1 MRQSGRGSKAAG
13 ASDEEAALVPTL
25 AFEEFA
31 ARYLCIRTKSR
42 GVRPLALNGVQRR
55 MLAEQTGRDVYLKA
69 RQFGVSTLVAA
80 QFFVDTIRIPGTFS
94 MVVAQDAANAQG
106 LFHMV
111 KLFLERLPEE
121 WRPRTKYSS
130 RTELYFPSL
139 ESWYVVG
146 TARGAATGR
155 SKTINRLH
163 CSEYAYWPDGSR
175 TLAGLLEAVPSDGK
189 VAIESTPAA
198 YGDDFH
204 QRYRSAKSGESSFRA
219 HFFPWFLGEEYRVAL
234 GDGERLERTDEEVLL
249 AERSREQHGVELCDT
264 QLKWRRMKKADQ
276 RERYAA
282 EYPDDDA
289 SCFLASG
296 RPRFDREKLRVL
308 AGDCKPPRHA
318 GRAALRAL
326 WPNGAPDV
334 AADALA
340 LWSLPRVGRAYVIG
354 ADPAEGTERGDYAA
368 AYVVDWLTL
377 EQVARVYGRL
387 SPGHFA
393 EALAVLGERYNGA
406 LIASE
411 RNNHGQAVLLA
422 LTKAAYP
429 AIYAHEPF
437 DTVERTTLQQRK
449 YGWPANGQTKPIA
462 VARLDEAIE
471 DEALVVRDE
480 TFIEEA
486 LGYVYLPDGS
496 TGAQAGQHD
505 DLVSAMYVALE
516 AHAHWTPPSQQPE
529 PEVPQDPWG

>member
-1 MRQSGRGSKAAG
+1 MARTSRAKV
-13 ASDEEAALVPTL
+13 DREEALRL
-25 AFEEFA
+25 GLEEFA
-31 ARYLCIRTKSR
+31 AGYLYIRTKSE
-42 GVRPLALNGVQRR
+42 GVRPLVLNGVQRQ
-55 MLAEQTGRDVYLKA
+55 MLAEQTGRDLYLKA

-94 MVVAQDAANAQG
+94 MVVAQDAENARG

-111 KLFLERLPEE
+111 KLFLERLPAEL
-121 WRPRTKYSS
+121 RPRTKYSS
-130 RTELYFPSL
+130 RTEVYFPDL
-139 ESWYVVG
+139 ESWYTVG

-175 TLAGLLEAVPSDGK
+175 TLAGLLEAVPGDGK
-189 VAIESTPAA
+189 VAIESTAAA

-204 QRYRSAKSGESSFRA
+204 GRYRAAKAGESSFKA
-219 HFFPWFLGEEYRVAL
+219 HFFPWYLGQEYATDL
-234 GDGERLERTDEEVLL
+234 DEGEVLERSDAERLL
-249 AERSREQHGVELCDT
+249 AERAQGLHGVELTDG
-264 QLKWRRMKKADQ
+264 QLKWRRMKQADQ
-276 RERYAA
+276 RDRYAA
-282 EYPDDDA
+282 EYPDDDS

-296 RPRFDREKLRVL
+296 RARFDREKLRVL
-308 AGDCKPPRHA
+308 AADCKPPRHV
-318 GRAALRAL
+318 GRTALAAL
-326 WPNGAPDV
+326 WPNGAPNV
-334 AADALA
+334 AADAVA
-340 LWSLPRVGRAYVIG
+340 VWSLPRTGRAYVIG

-368 AYVVDWLTL
+368 AYVLDWLTL

-393 EALAVLGERYNGA
+393 DTLAALGGRYNGA

-422 LTKAAYP
+422 LTRAGYG

-437 DTVERTTLQQRK
+437 DVAESTARQQRK
-449 YGWPANGQTKPIA
+449 YGWPANAQTKPIA

-480 TFIEEA
+480 AFIEEA

-516 AHAHWTPPSQQPE
+516 GHAHWMPPSRQPE
-529 PEVPQDPWG
+529 PEVPEDAWG